1 MSTNEHDIVN
11 NPAHY
16 TKHAIECIDIMESF
30 SYPNLANA
38 FKYIWRAGFKNNAEE
53 DINKA
58 KYYIRRHYEWLND
71 GDDLSCNPVVRDLQ
85 LKLLGVVK
93 DTMEEERYG
102 ALEEIINANHGFSSE
117 RACIVDCTVLLG
129 MLTKS

>member
-1 MSTNEHDIVN
+1 MTTEHDNVN

-71 GDDLSCNPVVRDLQ
+71 GDDLPCNPVVRDLQ
-85 LKLLGVVK
+85 LKLLSVVK
-93 DTMEEERYG
+93 NTMEEERYG
-102 ALEEIINANHGFSSE
+102 ALEEIINASHGFSSE

-129 MLTKS
+129 ILTKS